1 MINARCLCGFTE
13 DEAADETIGDHL
25 FDVFAPDDGKG
36 PDGNVHLEGEAPL
49 YCLCGQGGSQQ
60 ELDAHWLEIF
70 TPVDA
75 IGLDGISHQ
84 RRAGPAR
91 PTSGSSHPG

>member
-1 MINARCLCGFTE
+1 
-13 DEAADETIGDHL
+13 
-25 FDVFAPDDGKG
+25 
-36 PDGNVHLEGEAPL
+36 
-49 YCLCGQGGSQQ
+49 
-60 ELDAHWLEIF
+60 LDAHWLEIF